1 MLKVILPRLTR
12 AAAYALALLG
22 AVLAFVTPAAASA
35 AKVQRHPTPVAPQML
50 ASPHVARPALW
61 KVQRGDT
68 VIYLFGTVHAL
79 PANIDWFDGAVA
91 RAFADSNTLVTEIIE
106 KKPEDMR
113 AIVMDKAMLPQGQ
126 NLRATLSPTTRRALE
141 KALAGNGLAP
151 AMFDSFRPWYAAV
164 ALSTLP
170 LMKSGYDPANGVDG
184 RLVKMAQERGI
195 EHVALETPEYQLG
208 LFDSLPVASQRG
220 YLREVA
226 MNAPKITTE
235 LGAMIAA
242 WKVGNA
248 PRLAKLI
255 NADQSDPKLAEA
267 LLLGRNRNWAAWIG
281 ERLRKPGKVFIAVGA
296 GHLAGRGSVQ
306 EQLAKQ
312 GIIATRVQ

>member
-1 MLKVILPRLTR
+1 MSKVIPPRPAR
-12 AAAYALALLG
+12 AMAYALAFL
-22 AVLAFVTPAAASA
+22 AAALAFVTPAAA
-35 AKVQRHPTPVAPQML
+35 KVQHHPKPVASQQLAQPQI
-50 ASPHVARPALW
+50 ARPALW
-61 KVQRGDT
+61 KVYSGGT
-68 VIYLFGTVHAL
+68 AIYLFGTVHAL
-79 PANIDWFDGAVA
+79 PANVDWFDGAVA
-91 RAFADSNTLVTEIIE
+91 QAFYGSTTLVTEIIE

-113 AIVMDKAMLPQGQ
+113 GIVMNKAMLPEGQ
-126 NLRATLSPTTRRALE
+126 NLRATLSPSTRKAME
-141 KALAGNGLAP
+141 KALAANGLNA

-170 LMKSGYDPANGVDG
+170 LMKAGYDPANGVDG
-184 RLVKMAQERGI
+184 RLVKLAQERGL
-195 EHVALETPEYQLG
+195 EHIALETPEYQLG
-208 LFDSLPVASQRG
+208 LFDSLPLASQRG

-226 MNAPKITTE
+226 INAPKITTE

-242 WKVGNA
+242 WRTGNA

-267 LLLGRNRNWAAWIG
+267 LLIGRNRNWADWIKQ
-281 ERLRKPGKVFIAVGA
+281 RLTKPGKVFIAVGA
-296 GHLAGRGSVQ
+296 GHLAGHGSVQ